1 MQLSDCSYNVT
12 QIHLLKGKL
21 SGEVWT
27 GKKQN
32 WVQTGVNMIQWN
44 ISSNPTSW
52 GQDNKLLYCN
62 CDCDCDCSAEGK
74 LAKHPIMQ

>member
-12 QIHLLKGKL
+12 QIHLRKGKL
-21 SGEVWT
+21 SGKVWT

-32 WVQTGVNMIQWN
+32 WVQAGVNMIQWN

-52 GQDNKLLYCN
+52 GQDNKLLYCD